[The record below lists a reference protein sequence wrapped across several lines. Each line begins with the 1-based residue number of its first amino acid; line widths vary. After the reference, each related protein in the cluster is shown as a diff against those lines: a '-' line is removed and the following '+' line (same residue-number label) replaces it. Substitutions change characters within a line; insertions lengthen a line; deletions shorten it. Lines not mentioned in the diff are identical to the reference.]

1 MKTHGSLDLVPL
13 ARNFTDRISPW
24 TRQSA
29 FLGTVDPK
37 LCLRGDAE
45 AVGTC
50 NKHTCPGE
58 TVLEE
63 VIRVS
68 PYYKRSKSTQTS
80 KAGL

>member
-29 FLGTVDPK
+29 FLGTVEPK

-58 TVLEE
+58 RGREFWIHAATNFCDGPGRHINVE
-63 VIRVS
+63 
-68 PYYKRSKSTQTS
+68 Q
-80 KAGL
+80 